1 MNDSIGPPRAP
12 KHPHAHRDP
21 NHTRMDDYHW
31 LRERENPE
39 VIAYLKAENE
49 YAEKSMEGVK
59 ELREGLFEEI
69 VARIPQK
76 DVSAPYPLRGYLY
89 YRRYEEGKEY
99 AIHCRKPIDDGHEE
113 VMIDENNRARQHSF
127 YQIGGLEVSDDNR
140 LVAFGEDVVS
150 RRIYTIRF
158 KDPETNGML
167 EDELTGTAGSVVWAQ
182 DNQTV
187 FYSRKD
193 PDTLRSYQ
201 IYRHRLGT
209 EQSQD
214 VLVFEEKDETFYV
227 FVRRS
232 NSGKYI
238 YICSKSTMTSEYRYI
253 DAGSPKSDPRI
264 FQKRKRGLEYDVE
277 HGEDVF
283 YVLHNDGAK
292 NFMLSTTPIY
302 ATSQTEWKT
311 MIGHRADTLIE
322 DMAVFRNF
330 MVLEERT
337 RGLIRLR
344 IIALNDEGG
353 EWYVEFADPTY
364 MAYLSV
370 NKEYETDILKYGY
383 TSLTTPMTIYDVNMI
398 DGTTTLVKREEI
410 VGGFNPEEYQSEYV
424 FVKAGD
430 GAEVPVSI
438 VYRKGFEKSGKSPL
452 LLYGYGSYGLSLDAY
467 FSSPRI
473 SLLNRGF
480 AFAIA
485 HIRGGQEMGREW
497 YEQGR
502 LAHKTNTFNDFI
514 DCAKF
519 LIEHRY
525 TSTEHLYAM
534 GGSAGGLLMGAVI
547 NMEPNLWNG
556 VVAQVPF
563 VDVLTTMLD
572 ASIPLTTGEYDEWG
586 NPENEE
592 DYERIRSYSPYDNL
606 RRGPYPAM
614 LVTTGIHDSQ
624 VQYWEPAKW
633 VAKIRDLKTNDTP
646 LFLVTNLET
655 GHGGASGR
663 FEKYREVAL
672 DYAFLLSREGILK

>member
-1 MNDSIGPPRAP
+1 MNESINPPQAP
-12 KHPHAHRDP
+12 KHAHEHK
-21 NHTRMDDYHW
+21 NHNHVRMDDYHW

-39 VIAYLKAENE
+39 VIAYLKAEND

-59 ELREGLFEEI
+59 SLREELFEEI
-69 VARIPQK
+69 VERIPQK
-76 DVSAPYPLRGYLY
+76 DLSAPYPLRGYMY

-99 AIHCRKPIDDGHEE
+99 AIHCRKPIEGLHEE
-113 VMIDENNRARQHSF
+113 VMIDGNERARQHSF
-127 YQIGGLEVSDDNR
+127 YQIGGMDVSDDNQ

-150 RRIYTIRF
+150 RRIFTIRF
-158 KDPETNGML
+158 KDLERGKML
-167 EDELTGTAGSVVWAQ
+167 DDELTGTTGSVVWAQ

-193 PDTLRSYQ
+193 PDTLRSYR

-209 EQSQD
+209 DQNQD
-214 VLVFEEKDETFYV
+214 KLVYEENDETFYA

-238 YICSKSTMTSEYRYI
+238 FICSKSTMTSEYRYI
-253 DAGSPKSDPRI
+253 DAGSPESDPRI
-264 FQKRKRGLEYDVE
+264 FQERKRGLEYDVE
-277 HGEDVF
+277 HGEEGF
-283 YVLHNDGAK
+283 FILHNEGAK
-292 NFMLSTTPIY
+292 NFMVSKSPIY
-302 ATSQTEWKT
+302 ATSQTEWEAVIK
-311 MIGHRADTLIE
+311 HRTETLIE
-322 DMAVFRNF
+322 DMVVFRDF

-337 RGLIRLR
+337 KGLIRLR
-344 IIALNDEGG
+344 IIPLNGDGK
-353 EWYVEFADPTY
+353 EWYVEYADPTY

-383 TSLTTPMTIYDVNMI
+383 SSLTTPMTIYDVNMI
-398 DGTTTLVKREEI
+398 DGITTLVKQEEI
-410 VGGFNPEEYQSEYV
+410 IGGFNSSEYQSEYV
-424 FVKAGD
+424 FVKARD
-430 GAEVPVSI
+430 GVEVPISI
-438 VYRKGFEKSGKSPL
+438 VYRKGLKKSGKTPL

-519 LIEHRY
+519 LIGRQY
-525 TSTEHLYAM
+525 TSASHLYAM

-547 NMEPNLWNG
+547 NMEPDLWNG

-586 NPENEE
+586 NPENED
-592 DYERIRSYSPYDNL
+592 DYERISAYSPYDNL
-606 RRGPYPAM
+606 KQGPYPAM
-614 LVTTGIHDSQ
+614 LVTTGLHDSQ

-646 LFLVTNLET
+646 LYLVTNLDT

-672 DYAFLLSREGILK
+672 EYAFLLSREGIDK

>member
-1 MNDSIGPPRAP
+1 MNDNTSPPRAP
-12 KHPHAHRDP
+12 KHPHEHGDHK
-21 NHTRMDDYHW
+21 HTRMDDYHW

-49 YAEKSMEGVK
+49 YAEKSMKGVK
-59 ELREGLFEEI
+59 NLREELFEEI
-69 VARIPQK
+69 VGRIPQK
-76 DVSAPYPLRGYLY
+76 DISAPYLMRGYAY

-99 AIHCRKPIDDGHEE
+99 AIHCRRRIEGQPEE
-113 VMIDENNRARQHSF
+113 VMIDGNERARNHPF

-140 LVAFGEDVVS
+140 LIAFGEDVVS

-158 KDPETNGML
+158 KDLEQGKML
-167 EDELTGTAGSVVWAQ
+167 KDELTGTAGSVVWAQ

-193 PDTLRSYQ
+193 PETLRSYQ
-201 IYRHRLGT
+201 IYRHRFGT
-209 EQSQD
+209 VQSQD
-214 VLVFEEKDETFYV
+214 VLVYEEKDETFYTY
-227 FVRRS
+227 VRRS

-238 YICSKSTMTSEYRYI
+238 FICSKSTMTSEYRYV
-253 DAGSPKSDPRI
+253 DAASPESDPRI
-264 FQKRKRGLEYDVE
+264 FQERKRGLEYDVE
-277 HGEDVF
+277 HGEEVF
-283 YVLHNDGAK
+283 YVLHNGGAK
-292 NFMLSTTPIY
+292 NFMLSTAPID
-302 ATSQTEWKT
+302 ATSQSEWKT
-311 MIGHRADTLIE
+311 MIDHRADTLVE
-322 DMAVFRNF
+322 DMAVFRDF
-330 MVLEERT
+330 IVLEERKK
-337 RGLIRLR
+337 GLVRLR
-344 IIALNDEGG
+344 IIPLNREGKD
-353 EWYVEFADPTY
+353 WYVEFADPTY

-370 NKEYETDILKYGY
+370 NKEYETDILNYGY
-383 TSLTTPMTIYDVNMI
+383 TSLTTPMTIYDVNMR
-398 DGTTTLVKREEI
+398 DGATTLVKRDEI
-410 VGGFNPEEYQSEYV
+410 VGGFNPEEYESEYV
-424 FVKAGD
+424 FVKARD
-430 GAEVPVSI
+430 GVKVPVSI

-473 SLLNRGF
+473 SLLDRGF

-502 LAHKTNTFNDFI
+502 LAHKTNTFYDFI

-519 LIEHRY
+519 LIENRY
-525 TSTEHLYAM
+525 TSADHLYAM
-534 GGSAGGLLMGAVI
+534 GGSAGGLLMGVVV
-547 NMEPNLWNG
+547 NMEPSLWNG

-592 DYERIRSYSPYDNL
+592 DYVRIRSYSPYDNL

-633 VAKIRDLKTNDTP
+633 VAKIRDMKTNDTP

-672 DYAFLLSREGILK
+672 DYAFLLSREGITK